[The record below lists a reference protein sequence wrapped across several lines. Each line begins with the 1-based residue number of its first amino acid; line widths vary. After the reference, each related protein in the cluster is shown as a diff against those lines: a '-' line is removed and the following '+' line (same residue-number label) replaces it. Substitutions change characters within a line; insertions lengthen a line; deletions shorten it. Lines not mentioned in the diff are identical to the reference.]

1 MFSNI
6 FRLVFGG
13 TIDMMETRTIYEQLR
28 LKLCKN
34 LRTTSLDQ
42 NLLVLIKK
50 KHVVIVL
57 PTKIP
62 FFEAF
67 QELQTV

>member
-1 MFSNI
+1 
-6 FRLVFGG
+6 
-13 TIDMMETRTIYEQLR
+13 MMETRTIYEQLR